1 MLINIG
7 PTSYGKIMPT
17 FEERLRQMG
26 SWLKVNGEAIYASVP
41 WKYQNDTINSNV
53 WWVSFLIRKWNT
65 FSSRYTQSKDNQSVY
80 ASLLAWPNNTTEITL
95 GATVSSSST
104 TVNLLGSSAGPLKWR
119 SAGESGG
126 IIIDVSNVQIYSLAS
141 DWAWV
146 FKLQN
151 VTPKPK
157 YEE

>member
-1 MLINIG
+1 MIQSTL
-7 PTSYGKIMPT
+7 T
-17 FEERLRQMG
+17 F
-26 SWLKVNGEAIYASVP
+26 GEFALSIT
-41 WKYQNDTINSNV
+41 Q
-53 WWVSFLIRKWNT
+53 WNT
-65 FSSRYTQSKDNQSVY
+65 FPFYSRYTQSKDNQSVY
-80 ASLLAWPNNTTEITL
+80 ASLLVWPSTTTEITL

-104 TVNLLGSSAGPLKWR
+104 TVTLLGSTVGPLKWH

-126 IIIDVSNVQIYSLAS
+126 IIIDVSNIEIYSLAS

-157 YEE
+157 YEEQW

>member
-1 MLINIG
+1 L
-7 PTSYGKIMPT
+7 
-17 FEERLRQMG
+17 
-26 SWLKVNGEAIYASVP
+26 
-41 WKYQNDTINSNV
+41 
-53 WWVSFLIRKWNT
+53 
-65 FSSRYTQSKDNQSVY
+65 FSQFHRYTQSKDNQSVY
-80 ASLLAWPNNTTEITL
+80 ASLLVWPNTTTEITL
-95 GATVSSSST
+95 GATVSSPST

-126 IIIDVSNVQIYSLAS
+126 IIIDVSNIKIYSLAS

-157 YEE
+157 DNILRKY